1 VREEEAPVPADEA
14 AAVDGVGLPFDD
26 EVEQVRVLLG
36 AVFEVRVL
44 DDDDVARRLPDPPP
58 HGRALA
64 AVLLLQDVLESAL
77 RGQPR
82 HEVAAA
88 VRGGIVDRDQLD
100 AQRHLQH
107 AVDDLLDRLALVVD
121 RHDHAQ
127 ERIHER
133 GRPAA
138 AHRRPP

>member
-1 VREEEAPVPADEA
+1 MPADEA
-14 AAVDGVGLPFDD
+14 AAVDGVGLALDD
-26 EVEQVRVLLG
+26 QVEQLRVFLG

-44 DDDDVARRLPDPPP
+44 HQDDVARRLPDPPP
-58 HGRALA
+58 HRRAFA
-64 AVLLLQDVLESAL
+64 AVPLLHEVLESAL
-77 RGQPR
+77 GGQPR

-88 VRGGIVDRDQLD
+88 VRGRIVDRDQLD

-107 AVDDLLDRLALVVD
+107 AVDDLLDGGALVVD

-127 ERIHER
+127 ERIDER

-138 AHRRPP
+138 AQCRPP